1 MFFSNKD
8 LLLLI
13 SLYDYLGK
21 KILTPALTSYLNLE
35 LLVTHITTSN
45 LLTSLLILR
54 LRKNKLPYI
63 FIEEAIFVVIG
74 CLCNTR
80 IKSPTNI
87 KCQEKR
93 FFCILLLFIN
103 PLRYWFHVHQS
114 NITTK
119 TIYAQGLC
127 LMSTWL

>member
-45 LLTSLLILR
+45 LLTSLLIQSR
-54 LRKNKLPYI
+54 I
-63 FIEEAIFVVIG
+63 IAI
-74 CLCNTR
+74 
-80 IKSPTNI
+80 K
-87 KCQEKR
+87 KE
-93 FFCILLLFIN
+93 
-103 PLRYWFHVHQS
+103 
-114 NITTK
+114 
-119 TIYAQGLC
+119 
-127 LMSTWL
+127 